1 MDGRGKIWVFSDP
14 HFYDYSILKYERK
27 QFATIEEHN
36 NFIVDNINKCAT
48 EKDTVIC
55 LGDLGFDW
63 YKYIDRIHAAKK
75 ILVLGNHDRNSR
87 DIYYDH
93 FDMVFD
99 GPVFLNKFIVLSH
112 EPWPGCGE
120 YCMNIHGHLH
130 NSHLD
135 KPFYFNANVA
145 QTNYAPIDAND
156 IFKNNSS
163 LKRNNERFLRE
174 WYAKDYVFD
183 YDHLGR
189 QPVRNHRLIAG
200 FEKIPQIIDE
210 YNLKHKT
217 KFYLKDINW
226 ENYDEK
232 KDDMKTYIFN
242 FLKAEEERRSNAE

>member
-1 MDGRGKIWVFSDP
+1 M
-14 HFYDYSILKYERK
+14 
-27 QFATIEEHN
+27 
-36 NFIVDNINKCAT
+36 T

-145 QTNYAPIDAND
+145 QTNYVPIDAND

-242 FLKAEEERRSNAE
+242 FLKAEEERRANIE